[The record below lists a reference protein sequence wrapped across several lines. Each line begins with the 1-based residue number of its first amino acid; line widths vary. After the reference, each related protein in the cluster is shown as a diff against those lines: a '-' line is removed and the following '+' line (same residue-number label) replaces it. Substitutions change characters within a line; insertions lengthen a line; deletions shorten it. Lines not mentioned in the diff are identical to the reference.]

1 MLNCAVGIALIP
13 GEERV
18 LSFSSVILKVDMQV
32 CERLARLP
40 QLQELV
46 IGYLHVMSCT
56 QLDVLRGVA
65 TALRNLTHMQ
75 FRVSFETAK
84 FGHPDV
90 IPSALFLQAVA
101 AEVTKLQTLKVRTR
115 LLADFGALR
124 CECWV

>member
-1 MLNCAVGIALIP
+1 M
-13 GEERV
+13 
-18 LSFSSVILKVDMQV
+18 ILKVDMQV

-46 IGYLHVMSCT
+46 IGVLHVMSCT

-75 FRVSFETAK
+75 FRDCFQNAK
-84 FGHPDV
+84 FGLLDD

-101 AEVTKLQTLKVRTR
+101 AEVTKLQTLEVRTR